1 MSDVT
6 ALVSVVIPNYNRA
19 ADLRRALTAV
29 IGQTWRRWEALVVDN
44 HSTDNV
50 AQVIGSFQEP
60 RIRMLSVHNHGVI
73 ALSRNV
79 GVANAAGSYVAFL
92 DSDDWWAP
100 RKLELSVRAL
110 DSGADIVYHDLYL
123 ARSARS
129 GWRPRRARTRPLS
142 APAFRCLLERGNV
155 LTNSSVVVR
164 RRLLLEIGG
173 LSEDP
178 ELTSWEDYECWLRL
192 AAVTEKFTRLSQ
204 PLGWYWAGGGNV
216 SSPQRTLRNL
226 QRIRQM
232 YFDAAGRYATS
243 ELPGW
248 YHYGMAR
255 AHYHLRRYREA
266 CEHMQRALRGELY
279 PNVRMKALA
288 TLGVSLLRARLTSG
302 SA

>member
-1 MSDVT
+1 MT

-19 ADLRRALTAV
+19 ADLRRALAAV
-29 IGQTWRRWEALVVDN
+29 IRQTWQQWEVLVVDN

-50 AQVIGSFQEP
+50 AQVIGSLQEP

-79 GVANAAGSYVAFL
+79 GVAHAAGTYVAFL

-100 RKLELSVRAL
+100 RKLELSMRAL
-110 DSGADIVYHDLYL
+110 ESGADIVYHDLYL
-123 ARSARS
+123 ARSPRS
-129 GWRPRRARTRPLS
+129 RWRLQRAVTRPITS
-142 APAFRCLLERGNV
+142 PAFKYLIERGNV
-155 LTNSSVVVR
+155 LINSSVVVR

-178 ELTSWEDYECWLRL
+178 ELASWEDYECWLRL
-192 AAVTEKFTRLSQ
+192 AAVTEEFTRLPQ
-204 PLGWYWAGGGNV
+204 PLGWYWVGGGNV

-226 QRIRQM
+226 ERIRQM
-232 YFDAAGRYATS
+232 YFDAAGRHATQ

-248 YHYGMAR
+248 YHYGMGR
-255 AHYHLRRYREA
+255 AHYHLRHYREA

-279 PNVRMKALA
+279 PNVRAKALA
-288 TLGVSLLRARLTSG
+288 TLGVSLLRGRLTSTP
-302 SA
+302 A